1 MPPLSG
7 PSPAASRVE
16 LRDGHR
22 ASVARR
28 IGDSLGNSALTL
40 LVSLGAYVVI
50 GRFVAPAEYGRAS
63 IILAMWGLASM
74 TVDWSGQLLMRY
86 GPVELGRD
94 GTLRVTVAS
103 RLVFVWPAL
112 ALTVPGSVLYLGL
125 ARGWPRPL
133 LALTVGWLIASAA
146 FSVAMWCAV
155 AAQRFRALA
164 LANMLV
170 RAAPP
175 LVALTLVAAR
185 RAVTAEA
192 LVVGHVAGQALGA
205 AVLAVA
211 LRPILGL
218 ARPDPA
224 LLRAMWRYCLPSLV
238 AAVPTAA
245 MSFVDPLILQR
256 SVSAA
261 EIGRYQLSYITV
273 TVFGMVGASFNRVFS
288 PELVRGDRD
297 TLERYRRRL
306 QPRIAVGLGLS
317 TIVGALAVA
326 PLARAILPASWAG
339 AADTF
344 AILTVAGGLMIGVW
358 SYYPLVNATDS
369 VWAMQTAS
377 ILSAAVNVGLDFAWA
392 PRWGAAGV
400 ATANVAAWSVYLVAL
415 ALLLHRRI
423 GARRLALVPLLV
435 AVAVVLPIVVVMGR
449 GGR

>member
-1 MPPLSG
+1 MPPLSD
-7 PSPAASRVE
+7 PAPAEARIGG
-16 LRDGHR
+16 RDGHR

-40 LVSLGAYVVI
+40 LVSVGAYVVI

-74 TVDWSGQLLMRY
+74 TVEWSGQLLMRY

-94 GTLRVTVAS
+94 GTLGVTVAT

-112 ALTVPGSVLYLGL
+112 ALTAPGAVLYLAL
-125 ARGWPRPL
+125 ARSWPASL
-133 LALTVGWLIASAA
+133 LALTIAWLIASAA
-146 FSVAMWCAV
+146 FSVVMWCAV
-155 AAQRFRALA
+155 AAQRFRVLA

-175 LVALTLVAAR
+175 LLALTLVAAR

-192 LVVGHVAGQALGA
+192 LVVGYVAGQALGA
-205 AVLAVA
+205 AVLMVA
-211 LRPILGL
+211 LRPLFGR
-218 ARPDPA
+218 ARPDRA

-245 MSFVDPLILQR
+245 MSYVDPLILQR

-288 PELVRGDRD
+288 PELVRGDPA
-297 TLERYRRRL
+297 TIERYRRRV
-306 QPRIAVGLGLS
+306 QPRLAIGLGLV
-317 TIVGALAVA
+317 TIVGALVVA

-339 AADTF
+339 AAETF

-358 SYYPLVNATDS
+358 SYFPLVNATDS

-377 ILSAAVNVGLDFAWA
+377 ILSAAANVGLDFAWA

-415 ALLLHRRI
+415 ALMLHRRI
-423 GARRLALVPLLV
+423 RARRLALAPLLV
-435 AVAVVLPIVVVMGR
+435 AVAVVLPLVVAISRGR
-449 GGR
+449 R